1 MVILKQKV
9 DKQIFLIFLL
19 FFSFHHIGMQ
29 APLFVASS
37 NLKIIDVLEEL
48 VDEVREAMQKWL
60 SSNFCY

>member
-1 MVILKQKV
+1 
-9 DKQIFLIFLL
+9 
-19 FFSFHHIGMQ
+19 MQ